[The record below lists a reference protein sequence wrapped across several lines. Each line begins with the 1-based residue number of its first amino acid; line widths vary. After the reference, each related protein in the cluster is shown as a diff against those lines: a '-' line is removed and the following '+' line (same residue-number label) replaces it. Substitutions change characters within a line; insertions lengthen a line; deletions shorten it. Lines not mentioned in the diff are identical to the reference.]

1 MHHDDHKHGLEFDLE
16 ALSAQRLRRR
26 HMLGMLGSGTLV
38 ALAASVPGL
47 AQAAELCLVDAET
60 TNGPYPADGT
70 NTAKGS
76 TSNILAE
83 SGVVRSDIRSS
94 FGTSTN
100 TAAGIPLTLKLKLA
114 DYGKA
119 CAALPGATIYVWHCT
134 RDGLYSLYT
143 APEENYLRGVQVAGD
158 DGYVSFTTIFPGC
171 YPGRWPHIHFEV
183 YRDEASATDHRNA
196 LLTSQLALP
205 KDICDLVYA
214 TEGYTESPR
223 NLAELTLS
231 TDNVFSGASA
241 DQLTLMTP
249 SVTGS
254 VAEGFVATA
263 TIAVEV

>member
-16 ALSAQRLRRR
+16 ALSQQRLRRR
-26 HMLGMLGSGTLV
+26 QILGVLGSGTLV
-38 ALAASVPGL
+38 ALAAGVPGL
-47 AQAAELCLVDAET
+47 AQAAELCLLDAET

-70 NTAKGS
+70 NVSKGS

-83 SGVVRSDIRSS
+83 SGVIRSDIRSS
-94 FGTSTN
+94 FGTST
-100 TAAGIPLTLKLKLA
+100 TKAEGIALTLKLKLA

-134 RDGLYSLYT
+134 SDGLYSLYT

-158 DGYVSFTTIFPGC
+158 DGEVTFTTIFPGC

-183 YRDEASATDHRNA
+183 YRDAASATDHKNA
-196 LLTSQLALP
+196 LLTSQLAMP
-205 KDICDLVYA
+205 HDICELVYA
-214 TEGYTESPR
+214 TDGYGDSTR
-223 NLAELTLS
+223 NLSQLTLE

-249 SVTGS
+249 VVTGS
-254 VAEGFVATA
+254 VSEGFVATA